1 MSNEQSRKLVSD
13 LMITDVY
20 TISPM
25 ATLRQ
30 AMQLM
35 RKHKVKSLV
44 VEKRSDSDAF
54 GMITYTA
61 ILRSI
66 VQEDGDV
73 DHINVYDIA
82 LKPALMV
89 PRQLEV
95 RHAVQMMLNFGV
107 KRLIVT
113 ANNELQGIL
122 TVNDI
127 VGAILEKM
135 DERP

>member
-1 MSNEQSRKLVSD
+1 MSNEQSRKLVAD

-25 ATLRQ
+25 ATLRE
-30 AMQLM
+30 AMQMM
-35 RKHKVKSLV
+35 RDRKVKSLV
-44 VEKRSDSDAF
+44 VEKRSECDAW
-54 GMITYTA
+54 GLITYTA
-61 ILRSI
+61 ILRAI
-66 VQEDGDV
+66 IQEEGDV
-73 DHINVYDIA
+73 DLVNVYDIA
-82 LKPALMV
+82 LKPALLV
-89 PRQLEV
+89 PKQLEV

-113 ANNELQGIL
+113 SNNELQGII

-135 DERP
+135 DP

>member
-1 MSNEQSRKLVSD
+1 MSNEQSRKLVAD
-13 LMITDVY
+13 LMISEVH

-25 ATLRQ
+25 ATLRD
-30 AMQLM
+30 AMEKM
-35 RKHKVKSLV
+35 RDCKVKSLV
-44 VEKRSDSDAF
+44 VEKRSDGDAW
-54 GMITYTA
+54 GLITYTA
-61 ILRSI
+61 ILRAI
-66 VQEDGDV
+66 IQEEGDV
-73 DHINVYDIA
+73 DLINVYDIA
-82 LKPALMV
+82 LKPALLV

-113 ANNELQGIL
+113 SNNELQGII

-135 DERP
+135 DI